1 MRLQKQIDP
10 LCLKHPTFIFD
21 IRLYSK
27 LVHKSL
33 CAERLLHQ
41 PSHTHNG
48 SFCMIRSKKY
58 EAFLSSKL
66 VQSDWFGSNYWI
78 NIYISSLKNTF
89 FNKSCSN
96 FLGGKKGHH
105 IFWIK
110 FCNFG
115 RLTQS
120 AGSVKILSLYS
131 MCTTNMCTALRKT
144 SCCGHVV
151 VSLVTWNHGLAFT

>member
-1 MRLQKQIDP
+1 MPKDCCISRLT
-10 LCLKHPTFIFD
+10 PTMVVFVW
-21 IRLYSK
+21 LGPK
-27 LVHKSL
+27 NMSL
-33 CAERLLHQ
+33 
-41 PSHTHNG
+41 
-48 SFCMIRSKKY
+48 
-58 EAFLSSKL
+58 FLSSKL
-66 VQSDWFGSNYWI
+66 VQSDWFWSNYWI

-89 FNKSCSN
+89 FIVNKSCSN
-96 FLGGKKGHH
+96 FLGGKKRHH

-151 VSLVTWNHGLAFT
+151 VSLSSHVKPRLGLYLVAHFAVKKLIPRFVLFSLINKYNGI

>member
-27 LVHKSL
+27 QVHKSL

-66 VQSDWFGSNYWI
+66 VQSD
-78 NIYISSLKNTF
+78 
-89 FNKSCSN
+89 
-96 FLGGKKGHH
+96 
-105 IFWIK
+105 
-110 FCNFG
+110 
-115 RLTQS
+115 
-120 AGSVKILSLYS
+120 
-131 MCTTNMCTALRKT
+131 
-144 SCCGHVV
+144 
-151 VSLVTWNHGLAFT
+151 

>member
-27 LVHKSL
+27 QVHKSL

-66 VQSDWFGSNYWI
+66 VQSDLDQIIELIFI
-78 NIYISSLKNTF
+78 FHHLQPKNTF
-89 FNKSCSN
+89 FLLSTSVV
-96 FLGGKKGHH
+96 
-105 IFWIK
+105 
-110 FCNFG
+110 
-115 RLTQS
+115 LT
-120 AGSVKILSLYS
+120 
-131 MCTTNMCTALRKT
+131 
-144 SCCGHVV
+144 
-151 VSLVTWNHGLAFT
+151 F

>member
-1 MRLQKQIDP
+1 MRLQKQINS

-66 VQSDWFGSNYWI
+66 VQSDLDQIIELIFI
-78 NIYISSLKNTF
+78 FHHLQPKNTF
-89 FNKSCSN
+89 FYCQQVM
-96 FLGGKKGHH
+96 F
-105 IFWIK
+105 
-110 FCNFG
+110 
-115 RLTQS
+115 
-120 AGSVKILSLYS
+120 
-131 MCTTNMCTALRKT
+131 
-144 SCCGHVV
+144 
-151 VSLVTWNHGLAFT
+151 

>member
-1 MRLQKQIDP
+1 MRLQKQID
-10 LCLKHPTFIFD
+10 LLYLKHPTFIFD

-66 VQSDWFGSNYWI
+66 VQSDWFGSNY
-78 NIYISSLKNTF
+78 SSFAT
-89 FNKSCSN
+89 
-96 FLGGKKGHH
+96 
-105 IFWIK
+105 
-110 FCNFG
+110 
-115 RLTQS
+115 
-120 AGSVKILSLYS
+120 
-131 MCTTNMCTALRKT
+131 
-144 SCCGHVV
+144 
-151 VSLVTWNHGLAFT
+151 